1 MITVE
6 GVSKRYGQHLAVDD
20 ISFQVDDGE
29 VVGFLG
35 PNGAGK
41 STTMN
46 IITGYLSATAGR
58 VTVDGFDVLENPDQ
72 VKRRVGY
79 LPELPP
85 LYLDMTVREYLRFVA
100 RLKKAERSTVAAQ
113 QERILELAGITHV
126 RDRLIKNLS
135 KGYRQRVGLAQ
146 ALVGSPR
153 VLILDEPT
161 IGLDPHQIIEIRNLI
176 RELGHEHTIILSSHI
191 LPEVSA
197 VCDRVIIINRGRL
210 VASDTTE
217 NLGKRLHDS
226 SEFRLRVAGSEEA
239 ALAALA
245 AVAGVDEVSAQ
256 GTVEQDT
263 VDLRVVTA
271 AGADPRRAIFHALS
285 KADLPIYLM
294 TAMDYT
300 LEEIFL
306 QLTTE
311 DAAGGSADA
320 PDGGEAADGAP
331 AAPDTEAAAASDAGG
346 MSDGAPGSGDAE
358 AAHEAARSEQAGG
371 GAGGGDAR

>member
-1 MITVE
+1 MSVITVE

-20 ISFQVDDGE
+20 ISFKVDAGE
-29 VVGFLG
+29 IVGFLG

-46 IITGYLSATAGR
+46 IITGYLSATAGT
-58 VTVDGFDVLENPDQ
+58 VAVDGYDVLEAPNE
-72 VKRRVGY
+72 VKRRIGY

-100 RLKKAERSTVAAQ
+100 RLKKADRSAPDR
-113 QERILELAGITHV
+113 QERILELAGIAHV
-126 RDRLIKNLS
+126 RERLIKNLS

-146 ALVGSPR
+146 ALVGNPK

-161 IGLDPHQIIEIRNLI
+161 IGLDPHQIIEIRSLI
-176 RELGHEHTIILSSHI
+176 RELGDEHTIILSSHI

-197 VCDRVIIINRGRL
+197 VCSRVIIINRGRL
-210 VASDTTE
+210 VASDTTA
-217 NLGKRLHDS
+217 NLGRRLHDS
-226 SEFRLRVAGSEEA
+226 NQFRLRVAGAEA
-239 ALAALA
+239 DALAALR
-245 AVAGVDEVSAQ
+245 GVPGVQAVSAQ
-256 GTVEQDT
+256 GSVEQGTVE
-263 VDLRVVTA
+263 LRVETA
-271 AGADPRRAIFHALS
+271 AGADPRRAIFHALG

-311 DAAGGSADA
+311 DAAAAAG
-320 PDGGEAADGAP
+320 ADGLDEDEP
-331 AAPDTEAAAASDAGG
+331 AATAAEPEAG
-346 MSDGAPGSGDAE
+346 
-358 AAHEAARSEQAGG
+358 
-371 GAGGGDAR
+371 

>member
-1 MITVE
+1 MVTVE

-20 ISFQVDDGE
+20 ISFRVDDGE

-46 IITGYLSATAGR
+46 IITGYLSATAGT
-58 VTVDGFDVLENPDQ
+58 VTVDGFDVLEDPDQ

-100 RLKKAERSTVAAQ
+100 RLKKAERSTVGQQ
-113 QERILELAGITHV
+113 QERILELAGIAHV

-226 SEFRLRVAGSEEA
+226 SEFRLRVAGTEEA

-245 AVAGVDEVSAQ
+245 GVAGVNEVSSQ
-256 GTVEQDT
+256 GTVEQGT
-263 VDLRVVTA
+263 VDLHVETT

-311 DAAGGSADA
+311 DATRGAAGA
-320 PDGGEAADGAP
+320 DGGDAADGSPGTP
-331 AAPDTEAAAASDAGG
+331 AAEAAAASDADGT
-346 MSDGAPGSGDAE
+346 SDGESGP
-358 AAHEAARSEQAGG
+358 AAAGATHQAAASEQAG
-371 GAGGGDAR
+371 AGGGEA

>member
-20 ISFQVDDGE
+20 ISFRVDDGE

-58 VTVDGFDVLENPDQ
+58 VTVDGFDVLEDPDQ

-100 RLKKAERSTVAAQ
+100 RLKKADRSTAAAQ
-113 QERILELAGITHV
+113 QERILELAGIAHV

-197 VCDRVIIINRGRL
+197 VCDRVIIINRGKL

-226 SEFRLRVAGSEEA
+226 SEFRLRVAGTEEA

-245 AVAGVDEVSAQ
+245 GVAGVNEVSAQ
-256 GTVEQDT
+256 GTVEQGT
-263 VDLRVVTA
+263 VDLHVETT

-311 DAAGGSADA
+311 DATRAGGA
-320 PDGGEAADGAP
+320 PEGGGAATGAPGPAAAEAAPAPEGGGTSDGPSGP
-331 AAPDTEAAAASDAGG
+331 AAAGAAHDAAASG
-346 MSDGAPGSGDAE
+346 
-358 AAHEAARSEQAGG
+358 QA
-371 GAGGGDAR
+371 GAGGGDA

>member
-1 MITVE
+1 MVTVE

-20 ISFQVDDGE
+20 ISFRVDDGE

-46 IITGYLSATAGR
+46 IITGYLSATAGT
-58 VTVDGFDVLENPDQ
+58 VTVDGFDVLEDPDQ

-100 RLKKAERSTVAAQ
+100 RLKKAERSTVGQQ
-113 QERILELAGITHV
+113 QERILELAGIAHV

-245 AVAGVDEVSAQ
+245 GVAGVNEVSSQ
-256 GTVEQDT
+256 GTVEQGT
-263 VDLRVVTA
+263 VDLHVETT

-311 DAAGGSADA
+311 DATRGAAGA
-320 PDGGEAADGAP
+320 DGGDAADGSPGTP
-331 AAPDTEAAAASDAGG
+331 AAEAAAAPEGG
-346 MSDGAPGSGDAE
+346 GTSDGPSGPAAAG
-358 AAHEAARSEQAGG
+358 AAHDAAASGQA
-371 GAGGGDAR
+371 GAGGGEA

>member
-20 ISFQVDDGE
+20 ISFRVDDGE

-46 IITGYLSATAGR
+46 IITGYLSATAGK
-58 VTVDGFDVLENPDQ
+58 VTVDGFDVLEDPDQ

-100 RLKKAERSTVAAQ
+100 RLKKADRGTVAAQ
-113 QERILELAGITHV
+113 QARILELAGIAHV

-245 AVAGVDEVSAQ
+245 GVPGVDEVSAQ
-256 GTVEQDT
+256 GTVEQGT
-263 VDLRVVTA
+263 VDLHVKTD

-285 KADLPIYLM
+285 RADLPIFLM

-311 DAAGGSADA
+311 DAAGGAAGA
-320 PDGGEAADGAP
+320 PDGGGAADGAP
-331 AAPDTEAAAASDAGG
+331 AAEAAAASDAGG
-346 MSDGAPGSGDAE
+346 TSDGAPGPAAAE
-358 AAHEAARSEQAGG
+358 AAREAAISEQG
-371 GAGGGDAR
+371 GAGGGEA

>member
-6 GVSKRYGQHLAVDD
+6 DVSKRYGQHLAVDN
-20 ISFQVDDGE
+20 INFRVDEGE
-29 VVGFLG
+29 IVGFLG

-46 IITGYLSATAGR
+46 IITGYLSATAGK
-58 VTVDGFDVLENPDQ
+58 VTVDGYDVLEDPDQ

-85 LYLDMTVREYLRFVA
+85 LYVDMTVREYLRFVA
-100 RLKKAERSTVAAQ
+100 RLKKSDRSTWASH
-113 QERILELAGITHV
+113 QERILELAGIAHV

-146 ALVGSPR
+146 ALVGNPK

-226 SEFRLRVAGSEEA
+226 NQFRLRVAGSEA
-239 ALAALA
+239 DSLAALS
-245 AVAGVDEVSAQ
+245 GVEGVNEVSAQ
-256 GTVEQDT
+256 GTVEHGT
-263 VDLRVVTA
+263 VDLRVETT
-271 AGADPRRAIFHALS
+271 AGADPRRAIFHALG

-311 DAAGGSADA
+311 DAAAESDAGASAADGAAPAGAGETSADA
-320 PDGGEAADGAP
+320 PAATEEAG
-331 AAPDTEAAAASDAGG
+331 
-346 MSDGAPGSGDAE
+346 
-358 AAHEAARSEQAGG
+358 
-371 GAGGGDAR
+371 

>member
-1 MITVE
+1 VITVE
-6 GVSKRYGQHLAVDD
+6 GVSKRYGQHLAVDN
-20 ISFQVDDGE
+20 INFQVDDGE
-29 VVGFLG
+29 IVGFLG

-46 IITGYLSATAGR
+46 IITGYLSATAGK
-58 VTVDGFDVLENPDQ
+58 VTVDGYDVLEDPDQ

-85 LYLDMTVREYLRFVA
+85 LYVDMTVREYLRFVA
-100 RLKKAERSTVAAQ
+100 RLKKAERSTWANH
-113 QERILELAGITHV
+113 QERILELAGIAHV

-146 ALVGSPR
+146 SLVGNPK

-226 SEFRLRVAGSEEA
+226 SQFRLRVAGSEED
-239 ALAALA
+239 ALAALS
-245 AVAGVDEVSAQ
+245 GVEGVNEVSAQ
-256 GTVEQDT
+256 GSVEQDT
-263 VDLRVVTA
+263 VDLRVETT
-271 AGADPRRAIFHALS
+271 AGADPRRAIFHALG

-311 DAAGGSADA
+311 DAAAEADA
-320 PDGGEAADGAP
+320 AAP
-331 AAPDTEAAAASDAGG
+331 AAAGAEPDAPEEAG
-346 MSDGAPGSGDAE
+346 
-358 AAHEAARSEQAGG
+358 
-371 GAGGGDAR
+371 

>member
-1 MITVE
+1 MRGGYTNVITVE

-20 ISFQVDDGE
+20 ISFRVDEGE
-29 VVGFLG
+29 IVGFLG

-46 IITGYLSATAGR
+46 IITGYLSATSGQVA
-58 VTVDGFDVLENPDQ
+58 VDGYDVLEEPNE

-100 RLKKAERSTVAAQ
+100 RLKKADRSAPPSRR
-113 QERILELAGITHV
+113 ERILELVGIADV

-146 ALVGSPR
+146 ALVGDPR

-161 IGLDPHQIIEIRNLI
+161 IGLDPYQIIEIRNLI

-210 VASDTTE
+210 VASDTTA

-226 SEFRLRVAGSEEA
+226 NQFRLRLAGGEA
-239 ALAALA
+239 QALAVLR
-245 AVAGVDEVSAQ
+245 GVDGVREVSAQ
-256 GTVEQDT
+256 GSVEQGT
-263 VDLRVVTA
+263 VDLRVETA
-271 AGADPRRAIFHALS
+271 PGADPRRAIFHALS

-311 DAAGGSADA
+311 DAAAQADA
-320 PDGGEAADGAP
+320 AGQPADGAGQ
-331 AAPDTEAAAASDAGG
+331 DAG
-346 MSDGAPGSGDAE
+346 E
-358 AAHEAARSEQAGG
+358 AG
-371 GAGGGDAR
+371 

>member
-1 MITVE
+1 MISVE

-20 ISFQVDDGE
+20 ISFRVDAGE

-58 VTVDGFDVLENPDQ
+58 VTVDGFDVLEDPDQ

-100 RLKKAERSTVAAQ
+100 RLKKAERSTAAQQ
-113 QERILELAGITHV
+113 QERILELAGIAHV

-197 VCDRVIIINRGRL
+197 VCDRVIIINRGKL

-245 AVAGVDEVSAQ
+245 GVAGVDEVSAQ
-256 GTVEQDT
+256 GTVEQGHG
-263 VDLRVVTA
+263 RPARENGRRGRSA
-271 AGADPRRAIFHALS
+271 ARHLPRAERGGP
-285 KADLPIYLM
+285 ADLPDDGDGLH
-294 TAMDYT
+294 ARGD
-300 LEEIFL
+300 LSAAHHRGRRRRNRGG
-306 QLTTE
+306 
-311 DAAGGSADA
+311 AAGGS
-320 PDGGEAADGAP
+320 GAR
-331 AAPDTEAAAASDAGG
+331 AGRHRR
-346 MSDGAPGSGDAE
+346 E
-358 AAHEAARSEQAGG
+358 
-371 GAGGGDAR
+371 

>member
-1 MITVE
+1 VVTVE

-20 ISFQVDDGE
+20 ISFRVDDGE

-46 IITGYLSATAGR
+46 IITGYLSATAGT
-58 VTVDGFDVLENPDQ
+58 VTVDGFDVLEDPDQ

-100 RLKKAERSTVAAQ
+100 RLKKAERSTVGQQ
-113 QERILELAGITHV
+113 QERILELAGIAHV

-146 ALVGSPR
+146 ALVGSAR

-245 AVAGVDEVSAQ
+245 GVAGVNEVSAQ
-256 GTVEQDT
+256 GTVEQGT
-263 VDLRVVTA
+263 VDLHVETT

-285 KADLPIYLM
+285 RADLPIYLM

-311 DAAGGSADA
+311 DATRGAAGA
-320 PDGGEAADGAP
+320 DGGDAADGSPGTP
-331 AAPDTEAAAASDAGG
+331 AAEAAAASDADRT
-346 MSDGAPGSGDAE
+346 SDGESGP
-358 AAHEAARSEQAGG
+358 AAAGATHQAAASEQAGASG
-371 GAGGGDAR
+371 GEA

>member
-29 VVGFLG
+29 IVGFLG

-46 IITGYLSATAGR
+46 IITGYLSATAGK
-58 VTVDGFDVLENPDQ
+58 VAVDGYDVLEEPNE

-85 LYLDMTVREYLRFVA
+85 LYADMTVREYLRFVA
-100 RLKKAERSTVAAQ
+100 RLKKADRSTTPAAR
-113 QERILELAGITHV
+113 QERIMELAGIAHV

-146 ALVGSPR
+146 ALVGNPR

-161 IGLDPHQIIEIRNLI
+161 IGLDPHQIIEIRSLI

-197 VCDRVIIINRGRL
+197 VCNRVIIINRGKL
-210 VASDTTE
+210 VASDTTA
-217 NLGKRLHDS
+217 NLGRRLHDS
-226 SEFRLRVAGSEEA
+226 SQFRLRVAGGEAA
-239 ALAALA
+239 ALAALR
-245 AVAGVDEVSAQ
+245 GVPGVQEVSAQ
-256 GTVEQDT
+256 GSVEQGT
-263 VDLRVVTA
+263 VDLRVATA
-271 AGADPRRAIFHALS
+271 AGADPRRAIFGALS

-306 QLTTE
+306 QLTTT
-311 DAAGGSADA
+311 DAAAGAAESAAAESAAAEPPPAGSAS
-320 PDGGEAADGAP
+320 PPP
-331 AAPDTEAAAASDAGG
+331 AGAAAGEGG
-346 MSDGAPGSGDAE
+346 
-358 AAHEAARSEQAGG
+358 
-371 GAGGGDAR
+371 

>member
-29 VVGFLG
+29 IVGFLG

-46 IITGYLSATAGR
+46 IITGYLSATAGK
-58 VTVDGFDVLENPDQ
+58 VAVDGYDVLEEPNE

-100 RLKKAERSTVAAQ
+100 RLKKADRSTPAARR
-113 QERILELAGITHV
+113 ERILELAGIAHV

-146 ALVGSPR
+146 ALVGNPR

-161 IGLDPHQIIEIRNLI
+161 IGLDPHQIIEIRSLI

-197 VCDRVIIINRGRL
+197 VCNRVIIINRGRL
-210 VASDTTE
+210 VASDTTA
-217 NLGKRLHDS
+217 NLGRRLHDS
-226 SEFRLRVAGSEEA
+226 SQFRLRVAGGEAA
-239 ALAALA
+239 ALAALR
-245 AVAGVDEVSAQ
+245 GVPGVQEVSAQ
-256 GTVEQDT
+256 GSVEQGT
-263 VDLRVVTA
+263 VDLRVATA
-271 AGADPRRAIFHALS
+271 AGADPRRAIFQALS

-306 QLTTE
+306 QLTTT
-311 DAAGGSADA
+311 DAAAGAAAESAAAESAESAEAPPAGSEA
-320 PDGGEAADGAP
+320 PPASGPAGGEAG
-331 AAPDTEAAAASDAGG
+331 
-346 MSDGAPGSGDAE
+346 
-358 AAHEAARSEQAGG
+358 
-371 GAGGGDAR
+371 

>member
-20 ISFQVDDGE
+20 ISFRVDDGE

-46 IITGYLSATAGR
+46 IITGYLSATAGA
-58 VTVDGFDVLENPDQ
+58 VTVDGFDVLEDPDQ

-100 RLKKAERSTVAAQ
+100 RLKKADRSTVAQQ
-113 QERILELAGITHV
+113 QERILELAGIAHV

-197 VCDRVIIINRGRL
+197 VCDRVIIINRGKL

-226 SEFRLRVAGSEEA
+226 SEFRLRVAGSEDA

-245 AVAGVDEVSAQ
+245 GVAGVDKVSAQ
-256 GTVEQDT
+256 GTVEQGT
-263 VDLRVVTA
+263 VDLHVKTD

-285 KADLPIYLM
+285 RADLPIYLM

-311 DAAGGSADA
+311 DAAGEAAPASGDNASGGAPEA
-320 PDGGEAADGAP
+320 PDAGEGDG
-331 AAPDTEAAAASDAGG
+331 
-346 MSDGAPGSGDAE
+346 
-358 AAHEAARSEQAGG
+358 
-371 GAGGGDAR
+371 

>member
-20 ISFQVDDGE
+20 ISFKVDPGE
-29 VVGFLG
+29 IVGFLG

-46 IITGYLSATAGR
+46 IITGYLSATAGT
-58 VTVDGFDVLENPDQ
+58 VAVDGYDVLEAPNE

-100 RLKKAERSTVAAQ
+100 RLKKADRSAPER
-113 QERILELAGITHV
+113 QERILELAGIAHV
-126 RDRLIKNLS
+126 RERLIKNLS

-146 ALVGSPR
+146 ALVGNPK

-161 IGLDPHQIIEIRNLI
+161 IGLDPHQIIEIRSLI

-197 VCDRVIIINRGRL
+197 VCSRVIIINRGKL
-210 VASDTTE
+210 VASDTTA
-217 NLGKRLHDS
+217 NLGRRLHDS
-226 SEFRLRVAGSEEA
+226 NQFRLRVAGAEA
-239 ALAALA
+239 DALAALR
-245 AVAGVDEVSAQ
+245 GVPGVQAVSAQ
-256 GTVEQDT
+256 GSVEPGTVE
-263 VDLRVVTA
+263 LRVETA
-271 AGADPRRAIFHALS
+271 AGADPRRAIFHALG
-285 KADLPIYLM
+285 KADLPIFLM

-311 DAAGGSADA
+311 DAAA
-320 PDGGEAADGAP
+320 GAGAEP
-331 AAPDTEAAAASDAGG
+331 AAATPEAGTDGFDEDELDADTDVGD
-346 MSDGAPGSGDAE
+346 DG
-358 AAHEAARSEQAGG
+358 
-371 GAGGGDAR
+371 

>member
-1 MITVE
+1 VITVE

-20 ISFQVDDGE
+20 ISFRVDDGE

-46 IITGYLSATAGR
+46 IITGYLSATAGK
-58 VTVDGFDVLENPDQ
+58 VTVDGFDVLEDPDQ

-85 LYLDMTVREYLRFVA
+85 LYSDMTVDAYLGFVA
-100 RLKKAERSTVAAQ
+100 RIKGVPSAVLSSRIDETMEKTGVA
-113 QERILELAGITHV
+113 HV
-126 RDRLIKNLS
+126 RRSLIGHLS

-197 VCDRVIIINRGRL
+197 VCDRVIIINRGKL

-245 AVAGVDEVSAQ
+245 GVAGVDEVSAQ
-256 GTVEQDT
+256 GTVEQGT
-263 VDLRVVTA
+263 VDLHVKTD

-285 KADLPIYLM
+285 KADLPIFLM

-311 DAAGGSADA
+311 DAAGG
-320 PDGGEAADGAP
+320 
-331 AAPDTEAAAASDAGG
+331 AAAASDGG
-346 MSDGAPGSGDAE
+346 DASDGALGTPDAE
-358 AAHEAARSEQAGG
+358 AAAPSAASE
-371 GAGGGDAR
+371 GAGASGGDG

>member
-20 ISFQVDDGE
+20 ISFRVDAGE
-29 VVGFLG
+29 IVGFLG

-46 IITGYLSATAGR
+46 IITGYLSATAGK
-58 VTVDGFDVLENPDQ
+58 VAVDGYDVLEEPNE

-79 LPELPP
+79 LPEQPP

-100 RLKKAERSTVAAQ
+100 RLKKASLLGTSA
-113 QERILELAGITHV
+113 QERILELAGIAHV

-146 ALVGSPR
+146 ALVGNPP

-197 VCDRVIIINRGRL
+197 VCDRVIIINRGQL
-210 VASDTTE
+210 VASDTTA

-226 SEFRLRVAGSEEA
+226 SQFRLRVAGGEAA
-239 ALAALA
+239 ALAALSGID
-245 AVAGVDEVSAQ
+245 GVSEVRAQ

-263 VDLRVVTA
+263 VDLRVETV
-271 AGADPRRAIFHALS
+271 AGADPRRAIFNALS

-294 TAMDYT
+294 TAMDYN

-306 QLTTE
+306 QLTTQE
-311 DAAGGSADA
+311 TAADAAPAEGATAAGGTQ
-320 PDGGEAADGAP
+320 PDAP
-331 AAPDTEAAAASDAGG
+331 AAAAPEAPAAAADPDSNPEE
-346 MSDGAPGSGDAE
+346 S
-358 AAHEAARSEQAGG
+358 H
-371 GAGGGDAR
+371 

>member
-1 MITVE
+1 MSVITVE

-20 ISFQVDDGE
+20 ISFKVDAGE
-29 VVGFLG
+29 IVGFLG

-46 IITGYLSATAGR
+46 IITGYLSATAGT
-58 VTVDGFDVLENPDQ
+58 VAVDGYDVLEAPNE
-72 VKRRVGY
+72 VKRRIGY

-100 RLKKAERSTVAAQ
+100 RLKKADRSAPDR
-113 QERILELAGITHV
+113 QERILELAGIAHV
-126 RDRLIKNLS
+126 RERLIKNLS

-146 ALVGSPR
+146 ALVGNPK

-161 IGLDPHQIIEIRNLI
+161 IGLDPHQIIEIRSLI
-176 RELGHEHTIILSSHI
+176 RELGDEHTIILSSHI

-197 VCDRVIIINRGRL
+197 VCSRVIIINRGKL
-210 VASDTTE
+210 VASDTTA
-217 NLGKRLHDS
+217 NLGRRLHDS
-226 SEFRLRVAGSEEA
+226 NQFRLRVAGGEA
-239 ALAALA
+239 DALAALR
-245 AVAGVDEVSAQ
+245 GVPGVQAVSAQ
-256 GTVEQDT
+256 GSVEQGTVE
-263 VDLRVVTA
+263 LRVETA
-271 AGADPRRAIFHALS
+271 AGADPRRAIFHALG

-311 DAAGGSADA
+311 DAAAAG
-320 PDGGEAADGAP
+320 ADGLDEDEP
-331 AAPDTEAAAASDAGG
+331 AATADEPEAG
-346 MSDGAPGSGDAE
+346 
-358 AAHEAARSEQAGG
+358 
-371 GAGGGDAR
+371 